1 MKNFNKLKEWFK
13 SLSTIKK
20 IVLIAGSLILLII
33 IGNANKPK
41 ADEIL
46 PKTIGN
52 WTYEKSKVMGG
63 LKISAHY
70 ELTVNKEGN
79 EYLYSCKKTVID
91 EYSGGVPRTN
101 NYSGKLG
108 EIYKTGEYNSKPEWG
123 IKLLGGEFGDKNCY
137 IALGSECEIKRYMY
151 INFPK
156 GKGDQLHFKKN

>member
-1 MKNFNKLKEWFK
+1 MNSLNKFKEWFK

-20 IVLIAGSLILLII
+20 IGLIAGSLILLII

-46 PKTIGN
+46 PKTLGN

-63 LKISAHY
+63 MKISIYY

-79 EYLYSCKKTVID
+79 EYLYSCKETVID
-91 EYSGGVPRTN
+91 EYSGGVPNSN

-108 EIYKTGEYNSKPEWG
+108 EIYKTGEYNGKPEYG
-123 IKLLGGEFGDKNCY
+123 IKLLGGKFGDKNCY
-137 IALGSECEIKRYMY
+137 IALGSASDIKEYMY
-151 INFPK
+151 ISFPE